1 MTIFKVQQDIM
12 NDEYYL
18 EILGIRVSNAIA
30 NFLVKLG
37 VIQENENI

>member
-1 MTIFKVQQDIM
+1 MTIFKTKYDVM

-30 NFLVKLG
+30 NFLVRLG
-37 VIQENENI
+37 VIQENEEV

>member
-1 MTIFKVQQDIM
+1 MLKINYDLM

-18 EILGIRVSNAIA
+18 EILGFRVSNAIA

-37 VIQENENI
+37 VIQENDEV

>member
-1 MTIFKVQQDIM
+1 MTIFKTKYDLM

-18 EILGIRVSNAIA
+18 EMLGIKVSNVIA

-37 VIQENENI
+37 IIQENENI

>member
-1 MTIFKVQQDIM
+1 M

-18 EILGIRVSNAIA
+18 EMLGIKVSNVIA

-37 VIQENENI
+37 IIQENENI